1 MSQSH
6 TASAF
11 YQRFSVPVLAVLL
24 FLLPLV
30 VVGAIKAKGNN
41 RNDVKGWLPLEYPE
55 TRTYRFF
62 RQNFQG
68 EEFILVSW
76 DGCTMADPRLELMAN
91 KLLPPPEEAARIE
104 RPLYFKLAQT
114 GPRAVTR
121 MTAEPLNLEA
131 DEAVRRLTGALIGP
145 AAKGVE
151 PGSLEDDID
160 ARQTC
165 LILTLSDAARAN
177 LHGAIDEIK
186 NVAIKELGIPEPD
199 LHMGGPPVD
208 NVSIDK
214 AGQTSVTILFALSL
228 VVGFFVSWWSLR
240 SKALVGIVI
249 ASGVYSMFAS
259 LAIVWYSGYP
269 VDAIL
274 LTMPSLVYVATTSG
288 AIHLANY
295 YRDQIAE
302 TGKRDGAAGEALA
315 HALLPLSLATGT
327 TAVGLAT
334 LSVSELVPIKM
345 FGIFSAAG
353 VVVSFLVIITLMPAM
368 LELFPPRL
376 KLGKAAE
383 GEDDGSWRP
392 IEQSPWWKVGQ
403 WITTHH
409 AFATAACVL
418 VMAGVGYGMTRI
430 ESSVQLMRLFSPKA
444 RIRTDYH
451 WLEKHLGPLVPMEIL
466 VRIDDDACP
475 LDFRERMELV
485 ERIQEKIAGLHEV
498 GSSLSTVTFSR
509 GIDVGDGEGGVFSR
523 LIGINKARRESTMA
537 RVLERHREEFLEGD
551 YLREA
556 EVEIPVGPPPKAP
569 EPTFLEALAMKTGFM
584 SPPPAPAAPTR
595 EHTQELWRISA
606 RVSAVKE
613 VDYADFKAELQKE
626 IAPILAGLDA
636 DGVKGIEVEFTG
648 LMPLVYKAQHSLLDG
663 LKVGFIWDFLIIVA
677 VMILLCRAASA
688 GVVLLLPAAF
698 PAIMV
703 FGSMGWGNAILKSLD
718 WGSILVD
725 IGTVM
730 APSVALGVTVDDVVH
745 FMLWFRRG
753 ITEGMNRKDATMLA
767 YKGCARAMYQS
778 WGVIGIGLSVFSLSP
793 FGPTQRFGYMMLAML
808 TIALVG
814 NLVFLPALLS
824 GPLGGMFAASVLR
837 NDRRKAAKQEARRVI
852 TEPGTDTL
860 PAPHVAPGTA
870 RQAVH
875 A

>member
-1 MSQSH
+1 MSQQPSN
-6 TASAF
+6 F
-11 YQRFSVPVLAVLL
+11 YQRHSVAILAVLA

-55 TRTYRFF
+55 TQTYRFF

-68 EEFILVSW
+68 EEFILISW
-76 DGCTMADPRLELMAN
+76 DGCTMADPRLDLLAD
-91 KLLPPPEEAARIE
+91 KLFPPPEEAARID
-104 RPLYFKLAQT
+104 RPIYFKTAQT
-114 GPRAVTR
+114 GPRAVKQ
-121 MTAEPLNLEA
+121 MTSEPLKLDT

-145 AAKGVE
+145 PAEGIEA
-151 PGSLEDDID
+151 GSPEDDLD

-165 LILTLSDAARAN
+165 LVLTLADTARAN

-186 NVAIKELGIPEPD
+186 AVATKECGIPEAD

-214 AGQTSVTILFALSL
+214 AGQTSVTILFGLSL
-228 VVGFFVSWWSLR
+228 VVGFFVSWWSLK
-240 SKALVGIVI
+240 SKALVGLVL

-295 YRDQIAE
+295 YRDQLAE
-302 TGKRDGAAGEALA
+302 TGVQKGAAGEAVH

-334 LSVSELVPIKM
+334 LAVSELVPIKM
-345 FGIFSAAG
+345 FGIFSAIG
-353 VVVSFLVIITLMPAM
+353 VAVSFVILITFMPAM
-368 LELFPPRL
+368 LELFPPKL
-376 KLGKAAE
+376 KLGAAGE
-383 GEDDGSWRP
+383 GEESTWRP

-403 WITTHH
+403 WITQHH
-409 AFATAACVL
+409 ALATTGCL
-418 VMAGVGYGMTRI
+418 LLMAGVGYGMTRV

-444 RIRTDYH
+444 RIRTDYQ

-466 VRIDDDACP
+466 VRINDDECS

-485 ERIQEKIAGLHEV
+485 ETIQEKIAGLREV

-509 GIDVGDGEGGVFSR
+509 GLEVSEGGGGFGRVFGLNKERQKDILSR
-523 LIGINKARRESTMA
+523 ALT
-537 RVLERHREEFLEGD
+537 RHRPEFLKGD

-556 EVEIPVGPPPKAP
+556 EVTEPVGPAP
-569 EPTFLEALAMKTGFM
+569 EL
-584 SPPPAPAAPTR
+584 PPPNFLAGIGHQLGLLSQPEPPPVAT
-595 EHTQELWRISA
+595 ETHEEELWRISA
-606 RVSAVKE
+606 RVSAVQE
-613 VDYADFKAELQKE
+613 VDYALFKAELQRE
-626 IAPILAGLDA
+626 IDPILAGLER
-636 DGVKGIEVEFTG
+636 DGVKGVSVDYTG
-648 LMPLVYKAQHSLLDG
+648 LVPLVYKAQHSLLDG
-663 LKVGFIWDFLIIVA
+663 LQIGFIWDFAIIVF

-688 GVVLLLPAAF
+688 GLVLLLPAAF
-698 PAIMV
+698 PAVMV
-703 FGSMGWGNAILKSLD
+703 FGGMGWGNSLLKSLD
-718 WGSILVD
+718 AGTLLID

-745 FMLWFRRG
+745 FMLWFRKG
-753 ITEGMNRKDATMLA
+753 ISDGLDRRQATMLA

-793 FGPTQRFGYMMLAML
+793 FGPTQRFGYMMLSML
-808 TIALVG
+808 TVALVG

-824 GPLGGMFAASVLR
+824 GPLGGVFAASVLR
-837 NDRRKAAKQEARRVI
+837 NDRRKQGRERGRRV
-852 TEPGTDTL
+852 TTDPGSDAL
-860 PAPHVAPGTA
+860 PAPHVSPGPA
-870 RQAVH
+870 KQVVH

>member
-1 MSQSH
+1 MSQHHSNL
-6 TASAF
+6 
-11 YQRFSVPVLAVLL
+11 YQRHSVAILAVLV

-30 VVGAIKAKGNN
+30 LVGAIKAKGNN

-55 TRTYRFF
+55 TKTYRFF

-68 EEFILVSW
+68 EEFILISW
-76 DGCTMADPRLELMAN
+76 DGCTMADPRLNLLAD
-91 KLLPPPEEAARIE
+91 KLLPPPEEAARID
-104 RPLYFKLAQT
+104 RPIYFKTAQT
-114 GPRAVTR
+114 GPRAVAL
-121 MTAEPLNLEA
+121 MTAEPLNLDSE
-131 DEAVRRLTGALIGP
+131 EAVRRLTGALVGP
-145 AAKGVE
+145 PPAGVE
-151 PGSLEDDID
+151 PGSAGDDLD

-165 LILTLSDAARAN
+165 LVLTLADTARAN

-186 NVAIKELGIPEPD
+186 QVATTECGIPESD

-228 VVGFFVSWWSLR
+228 VVGFFVSWWSLK
-240 SKALVGIVI
+240 SKALVGLVL

-295 YRDQIAE
+295 YRDQLAE
-302 TGKRDGAAGEALA
+302 TGVQEGAAGRAVH

-334 LSVSELVPIKM
+334 LAVSELVPIRM

-353 VVVSFLVIITLMPAM
+353 VVVSFVILITFMPAM
-368 LELFPPRL
+368 LELFPPKL
-376 KLGKAAE
+376 KLGAAAE
-383 GEDDGSWRP
+383 GDSNWRP
-392 IEQSPWWKVGQ
+392 IEHSPWWKVGE
-403 WITTHH
+403 WITHHH
-409 AFATAACVL
+409 ALATTACL
-418 VMAGVGYGMTRI
+418 LMMAGAAYGMTRV
-430 ESSVQLMRLFSPKA
+430 ESSVQLMRLFSSKA
-444 RIRTDYH
+444 RIRTDYQ
-451 WLEKHLGPLVPMEIL
+451 WLEQHLGPLVPMEIL
-466 VRIDDDACP
+466 VRINSETCT

-485 ERIQEKIAGLHEV
+485 ERIQKKIASLAEV

-509 GIDVGDGEGGVFSR
+509 GLEVPEGGGVLPR
-523 LIGINKARRESTMA
+523 ILGLNKARREDALA
-537 RVLERHREEFLEGD
+537 RVLVRHRDEFLAGD

-556 EVEIPVGPPPKAP
+556 MVTQPVGPVSELPPPGFWAGIGQSLGLVAKA
-569 EPTFLEALAMKTGFM
+569 E
-584 SPPPAPAAPTR
+584 PPPALTETHP
-595 EHTQELWRISA
+595 EELWRISA
-606 RVSAVKE
+606 RVSAVQE
-613 VDYADFKAELQKE
+613 VDYALFKADLQKE
-626 IAPILAGLDA
+626 IDPILAGLEEKGI
-636 DGVKGIEVEFTG
+636 DGVSVDYTG
-648 LMPLVYKAQHSLLDG
+648 LVPLVYKAQHSLLDG
-663 LKVGFIWDFLIIVA
+663 LQIGFVWDFAIIVF

-688 GVVLLLPAAF
+688 GLVLLLPAAF
-698 PAIMV
+698 PAVMV
-703 FGSMGWGNAILKSLD
+703 FGGMGWGNSLLKSLD
-718 WGSILVD
+718 AGSLLID

-753 ITEGMNRKDATMLA
+753 ITDGLDRKQATMLA
-767 YKGCARAMYQS
+767 FKGCARAMYQS

-793 FGPTQRFGYMMLAML
+793 FGPTQRFGYMMLSML

-824 GPLGGMFAASVLR
+824 GPLGGVFAASVLR
-837 NDRRKAAKQEARRVI
+837 NERRKQGRDSGRRV
-852 TEPGTDTL
+852 TVDPGSDAL
-860 PAPHVAPGTA
+860 PAPHIPPGPA
-870 RQAVH
+870 KQAVH